1 MDDQK
6 IKIFYTRVTKK
17 ILSRYLKHRLYFQQ
31 KQVPQ

>member
-6 IKIFYTRVTKK
+6 IENFLYQSNKK